1 LKYGLAFTPDGTQ
14 VAYAVLQN
22 SSFSTYT
29 VSVLGGDSH
38 LLLSN
43 AAGLTWL
50 DQNQLLFSR
59 IRSGSHMGIVTGTTT
74 GLEFHERY
82 FPRHERAMAHYSA
95 VSPDHSAALIVEMD
109 ENGQWAPC
117 RLISLNSSFDARP
130 IGPPGPCTSTG
141 WSPDGSWMY
150 FTASLDEHSHL
161 WRQRFPRGEP
171 ELITPGPIEAE
182 GVVVEKGGRS
192 IITSMGV
199 HESSVWIH
207 DLNGERSLS
216 SEGEIVADISRPSFA
231 ADDHILYYLLRHGS
245 DGSGPE
251 LWRMMVDSGKSEA
264 VFPGI
269 SMTAYDV
276 SPDGKQVVY
285 AVATQTGTTELWLA
299 PVDRSHPARRIGDS
313 GGTRPHFGP
322 RGQILFQATEG
333 NFSYLEQMNA
343 DGSGRSK
350 VVSFPIN
357 TIQSISPG
365 RRWIVARVPALE
377 STGAVTEAIPLD
389 GGSPRIICAHYCQPA
404 WSSSGRFLV
413 VPVEPP
419 SRTSPGRSLAIPV
432 GNNENLPPLPHGGIE
447 PMAGASVVPGAQ
459 SIARGELVPGRDP
472 SHFAYVNTAVHRNLY
487 RVSLP

>member
-1 LKYGLAFTPDGTQ
+1 
-14 VAYAVLQN
+14 
-22 SSFSTYT
+22 
-29 VSVLGGDSH
+29 VLGGDSH
-38 LLLSN
+38 LFLKN

-50 DQNQLLFSR
+50 DQHQLLFSR
-59 IRSGSHMGIVTGTTT
+59 IRSGQHMGIVTGTNI
-74 GLEFHERY
+74 GAEFRERY

-95 VSPDHSAALIVEMD
+95 VSPDHRAALVVEMD
-109 ENGQWAPC
+109 ENGLWAPC
-117 RLISLNSSFDARP
+117 RLISLNGSFDAGP
-130 IGPPGPCTSTG
+130 IGPPGRCTSVG

-150 FTASLDEHSHL
+150 FTASLDERSHL
-161 WRQRFPRGEP
+161 WRQRFPGGEP

-182 GVVVEKGGRS
+182 GVAVEKNGRS

-216 SEGEIVADISRPSFA
+216 SEGEIVADISRPSFG
-231 ADDHILYYLLRHGS
+231 ADDRVLYYLFRHGS

-264 VFPGI
+264 VFPGV
-269 SMTAYDV
+269 SMIAYDI

-285 AVATQTGTTELWLA
+285 AAARHNGTTELWLA
-299 PVDRSHPARRIGDS
+299 PVDRGSPPKRIGDF

-333 NFSYLEQMNA
+333 NFSYLEQVNP

-350 VVSFPIN
+350 VVSYPIN

-365 RRWIVARVPALE
+365 RRWIVARVPVLE
-377 STGAVTEAIPLD
+377 GTGVVTKAIPLD
-389 GGSPRIICAHYCQPA
+389 GGTPRTVCADFCVPA
-404 WSSSGRFLV
+404 WSSTGRFLV
-413 VPVEPP
+413 VPVEAP
-419 SRTSPGRSLAIPV
+419 SRTSPGRSLAIPL
-432 GNNENLPPLPHGGIE
+432 GSDENLPPLPDGGIE
-447 PMAGASVVPGAQ
+447 PLANASVVPGAQ

-472 SHFAYVNTAVHRNLY
+472 AHFAYVNTTVHRNLY
-487 RVSLP
+487 RISLP